1 MPLCKSCSDLLHSRS
16 EALHD
21 ALTSSG
27 VEIGGNGFSE
37 KLRCHHCGTTW
48 THFLPKARE
57 DDSSRSW
64 IVRRER
70 RTSLRGIARL
80 LLRRRITVGTLMAI
94 AVYESLN

>member
-1 MPLCKSCSDLLHSRS
+1 MPLCKLCSDLLHSRS

-37 KLRCHHCGTTW
+37 TLKCHRCGTAW

-57 DDSSRSW
+57 DDRSRSW
-64 IVRRER
+64 IARSER
-70 RTSLRGIARL
+70 RTSLRGVARL
-80 LLRRRITVGTLMAI
+80 LLRRRVTVGTLMAI
-94 AVYESLN
+94 AVYESLS

>member
-27 VEIGGNGFSE
+27 VEVGRNGFSE
-37 KLRCHHCGTTW
+37 TLRCHRCGTTW
-48 THFLPKARE
+48 THFLTNARE
-57 DDSSRSW
+57 DDSSPSW
-64 IVRRER
+64 TVRRKR
-70 RTSLRGIARL
+70 RTSLRGVARL
-80 LLRRRITVGTLMAI
+80 LLRRRITVGMLMAI